1 MKTTGLPPDV
11 QPYIDMLA
19 DRWPGLAL
27 STGAWTVVFVVVCVL
42 PRISDKTF
50 DFRNRVVSI
59 LHAILSAYLTFF
71 LVLLQTPCDI
81 GGPNTRNQIITLN
94 VSAGYFLYDYAACS
108 LNDLRNK
115 HFDAMNFFHHLATV
129 AGLLTGLITQRSG
142 AELGMCLF
150 LMEVSNPFMHMIHIF
165 RELGYNDSPVAEANK
180 ALFAIIFTFARIVA
194 GPVLTYYSMICP
206 RTHWVI
212 KVGAC
217 GILLVSLLWF
227 SKIVAMLGKVFGGGK
242 KGGDRGMNGEKK
254 RK

>member
-1 MKTTGLPPDV
+1 MKTTGLPPAL
-11 QPYIDMLA
+11 QPYVDMLA
-19 DRWPGLAL
+19 DRWPGLVL
-27 STGAWTVVFVVVCVL
+27 STAAWTMVFVVVCVL
-42 PRISDKTF
+42 PRVSNKTF

-59 LHAILSAYLTFF
+59 LHAVLSAYLTLV
-71 LVLLQTPCDI
+71 LVLLETPCDI

-94 VSAGYFLYDYAACS
+94 VSAGYFLYDYVACS

-115 HFDAMNFFHHLATV
+115 HFEAMNFFHHLATV

-165 RELGYNDSPVAEANK
+165 RELGFNDSPVAEANK
-180 ALFAIIFTFARIVA
+180 ALFAIIFTLARIIA
-194 GPVLTYYSMICP
+194 GPVLTYYAMICP
-206 RTHWVI
+206 QTHWVI

-227 SKIVAMLGKVFGGGK
+227 SKIVAMLSKVFGGGK
-242 KGGDRGMNGEKK
+242 GEKKGRNGEKK
-254 RK
+254 SK